1 MESHAKSIQGPTMNE
16 ELINDRI
23 VLLKMRVDALQDL
36 VERLVTTCEKLNQR
50 LDNQAEAIKLTK
62 DLIILTTQQSI

>member
-36 VERLVTTCEKLNQR
+36 VERLVTTYEKLNQR

>member
-1 MESHAKSIQGPTMNE
+1 MESHAQSIQGPNMNE

-50 LDNQAEAIKLTK
+50 LNNQAEAIRLTK
-62 DLIILTTQQSI
+62 DLVILTTQQSI

>member
-1 MESHAKSIQGPTMNE
+1 MESHAKSIQGSNMSE
-16 ELINDRI
+16 ESIKYEIAQLNVRGDQ
-23 VLLKMRVDALQDL
+23 LHDLTAKL
-36 VERLVTTCEKLNQR
+36 VEVCEKLNQR

>member
-1 MESHAKSIQGPTMNE
+1 MSEESIKYEIAQLN
-16 ELINDRI
+16 
-23 VLLKMRVDALQDL
+23 VRVDQLHDLTAKL
-36 VERLVTTCEKLNQR
+36 VEVCEKLNQR

>member
-1 MESHAKSIQGPTMNE
+1 MEPYAKSIQGPNMSE